1 MAIPAKFL
9 DDLRARASLVDIVG
23 RRVKLTRRGT
33 EYLGL
38 CPFHHE
44 KSPSFTVSEEKGFY
58 HCFGCGAHG
67 DVINFLMQAEK
78 LTFYEALEVLARQT
92 GMVIPQASEE
102 EAKKAQ
108 KQAHQ
113 SQSSFQSALGFDEPL
128 FKRKEPSQFTASL
141 YDT

>member
-58 HCFGCGAHG
+58 HCFAYFSISCSQKLAVRFQLYFSSTASRVATGYMASAA
-67 DVINFLMQAEK
+67 VPSVKLLQSLYFL
-78 LTFYEALEVLARQT
+78 F
-92 GMVIPQASEE
+92 
-102 EAKKAQ
+102 
-108 KQAHQ
+108 
-113 SQSSFQSALGFDEPL
+113 GFDM
-128 FKRKEPSQFTASL
+128 S
-141 YDT
+141 